1 MRDVLSCPG
10 SAMCGTVQVSP
21 VIVILNVT
29 NGVETVPVRFLVFSA
44 DDYSAGVCAKIHLQ
58 KLLNCELA

>member
-1 MRDVLSCPG
+1 
-10 SAMCGTVQVSP
+10 MCGTVQVSP